1 MSVDR
6 PAVRAKGTVRPSER
20 PRVRFERV
28 RGEILRVE
36 GDGGSTGFS
45 FVVVGVD
52 GGEGAGE
59 EVEAVGL
66 YWGRGE

>member
-1 MSVDR
+1 M
-6 PAVRAKGTVRPSER
+6 
-20 PRVRFERV
+20 